1 MGKLSTFIG
10 LAALTGIGFYVG
22 KKIFEKKKSEE
33 PAHVFESDSE
43 IFVEEKHSTPK
54 EKLQKASL
62 FAVGALKTGTE
73 KFKEGIDEIINSDM
87 VAKGETTVANTK
99 KFAMD
104 TKDKTVSFAKDAK
117 EKTVNLAK
125 DIKEK
130 TVNLAKTAKSE
141 VSEVAEE
148 AGEVIKS
155 EIDSL
160 NDIVASINVAP
171 SEEVESED
179 NTDAADAD
187 SGDSVEA
194 DAKEEVSEVTVSS
207 NVTEF
212 PVSSTESSIPAVE
225 PIAGEEKKEDETEEA
240 ADDIDSISLDN
251 MDTVS
256 IDTFDFGSSE
266 QL

>member
-10 LAALTGIGFYVG
+10 LAAVAGVGFYVG
-22 KKIFEKKKSEE
+22 KKILEKKKNEE
-33 PAHVFESDSE
+33 TAHVFESDSE

-73 KFKEGIDEIINSDM
+73 KFKEGIDEIINNDM

-117 EKTVNLAK
+117 EKTVK
-125 DIKEK
+125 FTKEVKEK
-130 TVNLAKTAKSE
+130 TVGLAKDAKAKTGE
-141 VSEVAEE
+141 LAEE

-155 EIDSL
+155 EIDALKDMVS
-160 NDIVASINVAP
+160 SINVSPA
-171 SEEVESED
+171 EEQENED
-179 NTDAADAD
+179 ENGIVADAD
-187 SGDSVEA
+187 AYDGD
-194 DAKEEVSEVTVSS
+194 EEVSEVTASS

-212 PVSSTESSIPAVE
+212 PVSGEANSIPATE
-225 PIAGEEKKEDETEEA
+225 PPADEGKKDDETEEA
-240 ADDIDSISLDN
+240 ADEIDSISLDN
-251 MDTVS
+251 ETVS

>member
-10 LAALTGIGFYVG
+10 LAALTGVGFYVG
-22 KKIFEKKKSEE
+22 KKIFEKKKNEE
-33 PAHVFESDSE
+33 TAHVFESDSE

-87 VAKGETTVANTK
+87 IAKGEATVADTK
-99 KFAMD
+99 KFAKD
-104 TKDKTVSFAKDAK
+104 TK

-125 DIKEK
+125 EAKEK
-130 TVNLAKTAKSE
+130 TVKFTKDVKEKTVGFAKDVKAKTGE
-141 VSEVAEE
+141 LAEE
-148 AGEVIKS
+148 AGEVIKT
-155 EIDSL
+155 EIDEL
-160 NDIVASINVAP
+160 KDMVFSINVAP
-171 SEEVESED
+171 GEEQDSEAED
-179 NTDAADAD
+179 GDAAD
-187 SGDSVEA
+187 SEA
-194 DAKEEVSEVTVSS
+194 YDENEEVSEVTASS

-212 PVSSTESSIPAVE
+212 PVSSEDNSIPAVTPVAE
-225 PIAGEEKKEDETEEA
+225 KEDETKEA
-240 ADDIDSISLDN
+240 ADEIDSISLDN
-251 MDTVS
+251 ETVS

>member
-10 LAALTGIGFYVG
+10 LAALAGVGFYVG
-22 KKIFEKKKSEE
+22 KKIFEKKKNEE
-33 PAHVFESDSE
+33 TAHVFESDSE

-54 EKLQKASL
+54 EKLQKASF
-62 FAVGALKTGTE
+62 FAVGALKTGSE

-87 VAKGETTVANTK
+87 IAKGEATVADTK

-104 TKDKTVSFAKDAK
+104 TKDKTVSFAKEAK
-117 EKTVNLAK
+117 EKTVKFAK
-125 DIKEK
+125 EAKEK
-130 TVNLAKTAKSE
+130 TVGLAKDAKAKAGELAEETSE
-141 VSEVAEE
+141 VF
-148 AGEVIKS
+148 KS

-160 NDIVASINVAP
+160 KDMVSSINVTPA
-171 SEEVESED
+171 EEQEAEEES
-179 NTDAADAD
+179 AVIADAD
-187 SGDSVEA
+187 A
-194 DAKEEVSEVTVSS
+194 YEEEEDVSEVTASS

-212 PVSSTESSIPAVE
+212 PVSREESSIPEVE
-225 PIAGEEKKEDETEEA
+225 PPAEEEKTDETEEA
-240 ADDIDSISLDN
+240 ADDIDSISLDS

>member
-10 LAALTGIGFYVG
+10 LAALAGVGFYVG
-22 KKIFEKKKSEE
+22 KKVFEKKKNEE
-33 PAHVFESDSE
+33 TAHVFESDSE

-62 FAVGALKTGTE
+62 FAVGALKTGSE

-87 VAKGETTVANTK
+87 IAKGEATVADTK

-117 EKTVNLAK
+117 EKTVKFAK
-125 DIKEK
+125 EAKEK
-130 TVNLAKTAKSE
+130 TVGLAKDAKAKADE
-141 VSEVAEE
+141 LAEE
-148 AGEVIKS
+148 TGEVFKS

-160 NDIVASINVAP
+160 KDMVSSINVTPA
-171 SEEVESED
+171 EEQEAEDES
-179 NTDAADAD
+179 TLAADAD
-187 SGDSVEA
+187 AYDE
-194 DAKEEVSEVTVSS
+194 EEVSEVTASS

-212 PVSSTESSIPAVE
+212 PVSREENSIPEADAPVE
-225 PIAGEEKKEDETEEA
+225 EEKQEETEEA
-240 ADDIDSISLDN
+240 ADDIDSISLDS

>member
-10 LAALTGIGFYVG
+10 LAALAGVGFYVG
-22 KKIFEKKKSEE
+22 KKIFEKKKNEE
-33 PAHVFESDSE
+33 TAHVFESDSE

-73 KFKEGIDEIINSDM
+73 KFKEGIDEIINNDM
-87 VAKGETTVANTK
+87 IAKGEATVADTK

-104 TKDKTVSFAKDAK
+104 TKDKTVSFAKEAKEKTVKFAKDAK
-117 EKTVNLAK
+117 EKTVGLAK
-125 DIKEK
+125 DAKAKAGE
-130 TVNLAKTAKSE
+130 LAEETSE
-141 VSEVAEE
+141 VF
-148 AGEVIKS
+148 KS

-160 NDIVASINVAP
+160 KDMVSSINVTPA
-171 SEEVESED
+171 EEQEAEEES
-179 NTDAADAD
+179 AVVADAD
-187 SGDSVEA
+187 AYEEE
-194 DAKEEVSEVTVSS
+194 EEVSEVTASS

-212 PVSSTESSIPAVE
+212 PVSREESSIPEVE
-225 PIAGEEKKEDETEEA
+225 PPAEEEKTDETEEA
-240 ADDIDSISLDN
+240 ADDIDSISLDS